1 MSKTKGLLI
10 INLGTPDNPG
20 YFAVFKYLRQFLMD
34 PKVITVPFILRFILV
49 TLIIVPFSLF
59 HQQRYI
65 RKYGLIKGLH

>member
-49 TLIIVPFSLF
+49 TLIIVPFRGFFISKD
-59 HQQRYI
+59 I
-65 RKYGLIKGLH
+65 

>member
-34 PKVITVPFILRFILV
+34 PKVITCLLY
-49 TLIIVPFSLF
+49 TSDAADD
-59 HQQRYI
+59 
-65 RKYGLIKGLH
+65 